1 MNPLSQ
7 EFANQIFQ
15 QSYNLLIPQALNL
28 IKKMS
33 TNKSC
38 SKNDITI
45 FKLQAEEYCFQF
57 ETPEERV
64 CTSGIEKCLLQSV
77 AMRLVA

>member
-7 EFANQIFQ
+7 KFANQIFQ
-15 QSYNLLIPQALNL
+15 QSYNLLIPQAL

-64 CTSGIEKCLLQSV
+64 CNSDIEKCLLQSV